1 MAADTKSQFNQQFER
16 SGPAS
21 PPSSPARERVQ
32 IDGASVMGKYAAGD
46 PNEAKSMSG
55 AEMYAILG
63 HLKEG
68 AHADGV
74 AELEKSLLKLR
85 RQPDKKIHLME
96 WVIANVGAAAP
107 PKPLANIDSN
117 ARPTTAPSDGG
128 ASIKRKMEAS
138 RGLGAM
144 QAPGEAAETPR
155 GSAAPT
161 PRAGSLAHADAIG
174 LVEQFALSGR
184 DHLSMNGAELHGLV
198 QWLQN
203 QGHSDIEDLLL
214 KVRSLGD
221 KKFHLCQYLK
231 THAETLSQAPAPVQ
245 NEAPSMA
252 ATMHQPAPAEMMM
265 MEAPPQQQMQ
275 QLALTMPP
283 APAPAWEAPLAAAP
297 AEQLYAPAPMAS
309 NPPTAR
315 SGGDRALVQH
325 VMMLGQTLDRMEET
339 FNFQV
344 DCMRED
350 MKKAREQL
358 HMLNAALSRR

>member
-1 MAADTKSQFNQQFER
+1 MAASKAFNQQFER

-21 PPSSPARERVQ
+21 PPSSPQRERVQ
-32 IDGASVMGKYAAGD
+32 IDGAAVMVKYAAGD

-55 AEMYAILG
+55 AEMYAILS

-68 AHADGV
+68 AHADGA
-74 AELEKSLLKLR
+74 AELEKSMLKLR

-117 ARPTTAPSDGG
+117 VRPTTAPADGG
-128 ASIKRKMEAS
+128 ASIKRKMGGS
-138 RGLGAM
+138 
-144 QAPGEAAETPR
+144 QAAPAAAETPR
-155 GSAAPT
+155 APAAPT
-161 PRAGSLAHADAIG
+161 PRAASLGHADAIG

-198 QWLQN
+198 QWLQD

-231 THAETLSQAPAPVQ
+231 THAEALTQAPAPVQ
-245 NEAPSMA
+245 NEAPAMA
-252 ATMHQPAPAEMMM
+252 ATMRQPAPAEM
-265 MEAPPQQQMQ
+265 EAPQMQPQQQ
-275 QLALTMPP
+275 LAMTMPP
-283 APAPAWEAPLAAAP
+283 APAPAWEAPPPAEQLYAP
-297 AEQLYAPAPMAS
+297 AEQLYAPAPPVS

-315 SGGDRALVQH
+315 SGSERALVQH